1 MKRNAV
7 TAIAF
12 LALGLFIISCQKSDP
27 VRIGSKNFTENR
39 ILSHLIRLVAEEEG
53 LPVHPSLIYGNTF
66 DLQEALKRGE
76 IDAYPEYTGTGAL
89 MLGVGLSDNSTEM
102 YQRVRELFKP
112 FGLIWLERFG
122 FDNAYALVMTQKQ
135 AAAYNIRTISDIA
148 GLDRELVFGA
158 DPEFFARSVDGFS
171 SMVLRYG
178 IRPTPEVIAH
188 NTRRDLYRNLVA
200 GNLHVGV
207 AHKTDPQ
214 IQEYG
219 LVVIRDDLNFFSA
232 YEPAPVV
239 RADTLEQYPGF
250 STALE
255 KLGGL
260 IDEKMM
266 KTLNHRVDISGR
278 SEAFVARQFLKEQ
291 RLITAAEPESRARE
305 LVCAFPPADHRT
317 ELRALATEAVRFA
330 VAGRYVAAKTLDDPV
345 KGLMTGDA
353 FAAVLGAEHFFD
365 IRPRELPERLE
376 GIEAVA
382 PVGYHFAHLIREKNQ
397 TGTKLSPT
405 SSGSPFRDVNH
416 LGVGLK
422 HGSSARTAMILL
434 DAYNRTEDVSLHYG
448 PLDTQVQQLKDGE
461 LDAVLS
467 MTISGDFHVAQVLL
481 DPGLDLFPIRGW
493 RQGDRQFRYP
503 FMREARITSA
513 TYPALKDPVDTLRT
527 QVVIAGPRATSSAI
541 GDGDPMTALRTQKLS
556 IPRGLKEKIIAG
568 TNKTETIDPALPGEN
583 VSLLSRRNEVLPL
596 NPQPEVSIVTALLVI
611 LFFAMLYLV
620 FEQKTGSGVR

>member
-1 MKRNAV
+1 MKRNTFTAMAV
-7 TAIAF
+7 
-12 LALGLFIISCQKSDP
+12 LALSLFIISCQKSEP

-53 LPVHPSLIYGNTF
+53 LPVHPSLVYGNTF
-66 DLQEALKRGE
+66 DLQEALKQGE

-89 MLGVGLSDNSTEM
+89 MLGVAMSDKPEET
-102 YQRVRELFKP
+102 YQRVRDLFKP
-112 FGLIWLERFG
+112 FGLVWLERFG
-122 FDNAYALVMTQKQ
+122 FDNAYVLVMTQKQ
-135 AAAYNIRTISDIA
+135 AAAHNVKTISDIA

-158 DPEFFARSVDGFS
+158 DPEFLARSVDGFS

-178 IRPTPEVIAH
+178 ISPAPEVIGQD
-188 NTRRDLYRNLVA
+188 TRRALYRNLIA
-200 GNLHVGV
+200 EKIHVGV
-207 AHKTDPQ
+207 SHKTDPQ

-219 LVVIRDDLNFFSA
+219 LVMIRDDLNFFSV

-239 RADTLEQYPGF
+239 RADTLEQHPGF
-250 STALE
+250 SKALA

-260 IDEKMM
+260 IDEKRM
-266 KTLNHRVDISGR
+266 KTLNHQADISGR
-278 SEAFVARQFLKEQ
+278 GEAFVARQFLKEQ
-291 RLITAAEPESRARE
+291 GLITGTEPVSRPRD

-317 ELRALATEAVRFA
+317 ELRAAAAEAVRFA
-330 VAGRYVAAKTLDDPV
+330 AAGRYVAAKTLDDPV

-353 FAAVLGAEHFFD
+353 FVAVLGAEHFFD
-365 IRPRELPERLE
+365 IRPRKLPQRLA

-382 PVGYHFAHLIREKNQ
+382 PVGYHFAHLIRKKNQ
-397 TGTKLSPT
+397 AGTQSPP
-405 SSGSPFRDVNH
+405 SSGAPFRDVKH

-434 DAYNRTEDVSLHYG
+434 DAYNRTEHVSLHYG

-461 LDAVLS
+461 LDAVLT

-513 TYPALKDPVDTLRT
+513 TYPAIEEPVDTLRT
-527 QVVIAGPRATSSAI
+527 QVVIAGPRITASAI
-541 GDGDPMTALRTQKLS
+541 GEGDPMTALRTHRLS
-556 IPRGLKEKIIAG
+556 IPRALKEKIIAG
-568 TNKTETIDPALPGEN
+568 TDKTETIDPALPGEN
-583 VSLLSRRNEVLPL
+583 VSLLSRRQENLPL
-596 NPQPEVSIVTALLVI
+596 NPQPEISIVTALLVI

-620 FEQKTGSGVR
+620 FGQPPRRE

>member
-1 MKRNAV
+1 MKRNAL
-7 TAIAF
+7 TAIAV
-12 LALGLFIISCQKSDP
+12 LALGLFIVSCQKSEP

-53 LPVHPSLIYGNTF
+53 LPVHPSLVYGNTF
-66 DLQEALKRGE
+66 DLQEALKQGD

-89 MLGVGLSDNSTEM
+89 MLGMAMSDKPEET
-102 YQRVRELFKP
+102 YQRVRDLFKP
-112 FGLIWLERFG
+112 FGLVWLERFG
-122 FDNAYALVMTQKQ
+122 FDNAYVLVMTQKQ
-135 AAAYNIRTISDIA
+135 AAAHNVKTISDIA

-158 DPEFFARSVDGFS
+158 DPEFLARSVDGFS

-178 IRPTPEVIAH
+178 ISPAPEVIGQD
-188 NTRRDLYRNLVA
+188 TRRDLYRNLIA
-200 GNLHVGV
+200 EKIHVGV
-207 AHKTDPQ
+207 SHKTDPQ

-219 LVVIRDDLNFFSA
+219 LVVIRDDLNFFSV

-239 RADTLEQYPGF
+239 RADTLEKHPGF
-250 STALE
+250 SRALA

-260 IDEKMM
+260 IDEKKM
-266 KTLNHRVDISGR
+266 KTLNHRADISGR
-278 SEAFVARQFLKEQ
+278 GEVFVARQFLKEQ
-291 RLITAAEPESRARE
+291 GLITGTEPVSRARE

-317 ELRALATEAVRFA
+317 ELRAAAAEAVRFA
-330 VAGRYVAAKTLDDPV
+330 AAGRYVAAKTLDDPV
-345 KGLMTGDA
+345 KSLMTGDA
-353 FAAVLGAEHFFD
+353 FVAVLGAEHFFD
-365 IRPRELPERLE
+365 IRPRKLPERRA

-397 TGTKLSPT
+397 AGTQPPP
-405 SSGSPFRDVNH
+405 SSGAPFRDVTH

-422 HGSSARTAMILL
+422 QGSSARTAMILL
-434 DAYNRTEDVSLHYG
+434 DAYNRTEHVSLHYG

-461 LDAVLS
+461 LDAVLF
-467 MTISGDFHVAQVLL
+467 MTISGDFHVAQILL

-513 TYPALKDPVDTLRT
+513 TYPAIEEPIDTLRT
-527 QVVIAGPRATSSAI
+527 QVVIAGPRITASAI
-541 GDGDPMTALRTQKLS
+541 GDGDPMTALRTHRLS
-556 IPRGLKEKIIAG
+556 IPRALKEKIIAG
-568 TNKTETIDPALPGEN
+568 TGKTETIDPALPGEN
-583 VSLLSRRNEVLPL
+583 VSLLSRRQENLPL

-620 FEQKTGSGVR
+620 FGQPPRRE